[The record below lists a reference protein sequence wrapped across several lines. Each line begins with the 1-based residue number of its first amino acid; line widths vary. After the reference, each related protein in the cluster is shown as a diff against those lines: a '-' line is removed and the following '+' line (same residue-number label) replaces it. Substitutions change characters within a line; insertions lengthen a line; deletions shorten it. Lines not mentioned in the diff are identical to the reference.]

1 MNDIPSAPLARQT
14 AATRLTILLCFIV
27 ALLEGVDIQSSGIA
41 GPGIAAHFGLDKVQ
55 LGWVFSASILGLL
68 PGAFVGGWL
77 ADRIGRKRVLTAA
90 VTLFGLFSLLTTQSG
105 SLDSLLAARF
115 MTGLGLGAA
124 LPNLIALTSEA
135 AGSAQR
141 ATAVSLM
148 YCGVPLGGALASLAG
163 MSAGAERW
171 QLVFH
176 IGGWAPLLVAPLLY
190 LRLPESPAYLRPG
203 NERQRI
209 GVYQG
214 LFRSGQ
220 ALPTLLLWLS
230 CFFTLMVVYMLLNW
244 LPSLLMGQGF
254 SRAQAGSVQLL
265 LNLGMALG
273 SVLAGVLLDRWRP
286 TLLVTLIYAGILLAL
301 AGLGSLDG
309 FVSMLLVGFTAGFFV
324 LAAQLVLYALAPQFY
339 PAGIRATGVG
349 SAVAV
354 GRLGSIGGPLL
365 AGQMLASGA
374 GATGLMAV
382 AAPGIVVA
390 AAGIILLL
398 RHRSGTASD

>member
-1 MNDIPSAPLARQT
+1 MSDTTPASAARPSA
-14 AATRLTILLCFIV
+14 ATPLTILLCFIV
-27 ALLEGVDIQSSGIA
+27 ALLEGMDIQSAGIA
-41 GPGIAAHFGLDKVQ
+41 GPGIAAHFGLDKAQ

-68 PGAFVGGWL
+68 PGAFAGGWL
-77 ADRIGRKRVLTAA
+77 ADRIGRKRVLTVA
-90 VTLFGLFSLLTTQSG
+90 VALFGLFSLLTTQSWN
-105 SLDSLLAARF
+105 LDSLLLARF

-124 LPNLIALTSEA
+124 LPNLIALTSE
-135 AGSAQR
+135 SASNDRR

-163 MSAGAERW
+163 MFATPERW

-176 IGGWAPLLVAPLLY
+176 LGGWAPLLVAPLLH
-190 LRLPESPAYLRPG
+190 LRLPESAAYQHQVDEG
-203 NERQRI
+203 QRT
-209 GVYQG
+209 GMAQG
-214 LFRSGQ
+214 LFGNGQ
-220 ALPTLLLWLS
+220 AVPTLLLWLS
-230 CFFTLMVVYMLLNW
+230 CFFTLMVVYLLLNW
-244 LPSLLMGQGF
+244 LPSLLIGQGF
-254 SRAQAGSVQLL
+254 SRPQAGSVQLL

-286 TLLVTLIYAGILLAL
+286 ALLVALIYGGILLTLAALGSFEGFAGMLL
-301 AGLGSLDG
+301 AG
-309 FVSMLLVGFTAGFFV
+309 FAAGFFV

-365 AGQMLASGA
+365 AGQMLASGSGTA
-374 GATGLMAV
+374 GLMGL
-382 AAPGIVVA
+382 AAPGVLIA

-398 RHRSGTASD
+398 RHRPTHE

>member
-309 FVSMLLVGFTAGFFV
+309 FVSMLLVGFAAGFFV

>member
-163 MSAGAERW
+163 MSAGAEHW

-309 FVSMLLVGFTAGFFV
+309 FVSMLLVGFAAGFFV

>member
-1 MNDIPSAPLARQT
+1 MSDTTPASAARPSA
-14 AATRLTILLCFIV
+14 ATPLTILLCFIV
-27 ALLEGVDIQSSGIA
+27 ALLEGMDIQSAGIA
-41 GPGIAAHFGLDKVQ
+41 GPGIAAHFGLDKAQ

-68 PGAFVGGWL
+68 PGAFAGGWL
-77 ADRIGRKRVLTAA
+77 ADRIGRKRVLTVA
-90 VTLFGLFSLLTTQSG
+90 VALFGLFSLLTTQSWN
-105 SLDSLLAARF
+105 LDSLLLARF

-124 LPNLIALTSEA
+124 LPNLIALTSE
-135 AGSAQR
+135 SASNDRR

-163 MSAGAERW
+163 MFATPERW

-176 IGGWAPLLVAPLLY
+176 LGGWAPLLVAPLLH
-190 LRLPESPAYLRPG
+190 LRLPESAAYQHQVDEG
-203 NERQRI
+203 QRT
-209 GVYQG
+209 GMAQG
-214 LFRSGQ
+214 LFGNGQ
-220 ALPTLLLWLS
+220 AVPTLLLWLS
-230 CFFTLMVVYMLLNW
+230 CFFTLMVVYLLLNW
-244 LPSLLMGQGF
+244 LPSLLIGQGF
-254 SRAQAGSVQLL
+254 SRPQAGSVQLL

-286 TLLVTLIYAGILLAL
+286 ALLVALIYGGILLTLAALGSFEGFAGMLL
-301 AGLGSLDG
+301 AG
-309 FVSMLLVGFTAGFFV
+309 FAAGFFV

-365 AGQMLASGA
+365 AGQMLASGSGTA
-374 GATGLMAV
+374 GLMGL
-382 AAPGIVVA
+382 AAPGVLIA

-398 RHRSGTASD
+398 RHRPPHE

>member
-1 MNDIPSAPLARQT
+1 MSDTTPVSAARPSA
-14 AATRLTILLCFIV
+14 ATPLTILLCFIV
-27 ALLEGVDIQSSGIA
+27 ALLEGMDIQSAGIA
-41 GPGIAAHFGLDKVQ
+41 GPGIAAHFGLDKAQ

-68 PGAFVGGWL
+68 PGAFAGGWL
-77 ADRIGRKRVLTAA
+77 ADRIGRKRVLTVA
-90 VTLFGLFSLLTTQSG
+90 VALFGLFSLLTTQSWN
-105 SLDSLLAARF
+105 LDSLLLTRF

-124 LPNLIALTSEA
+124 LPNLIALTSE
-135 AGSAQR
+135 SASNDRR

-163 MSAGAERW
+163 MFATPERW

-176 IGGWAPLLVAPLLY
+176 LGGWAPLLVAPLLY
-190 LRLPESPAYLRPG
+190 LRLPESVAYQ
-203 NERQRI
+203 RQADEGQRTSLA
-209 GVYQG
+209 QG
-214 LFRSGQ
+214 LFGNGQ
-220 ALPTLLLWLS
+220 AAPTLLLWLS
-230 CFFTLMVVYMLLNW
+230 CFFTLMVVYLLLNW
-244 LPSLLMGQGF
+244 LPSLLIGQGF
-254 SRAQAGSVQLL
+254 SRPQAGSVQLL

-286 TLLVTLIYAGILLAL
+286 TLLVALIYGGILLTLAALGTFEGFAGMLL
-301 AGLGSLDG
+301 AG
-309 FVSMLLVGFTAGFFV
+309 FAAGFFV

-365 AGQMLASGA
+365 AGQMLASGSGTA
-374 GATGLMAV
+374 GLMGL
-382 AAPGIVVA
+382 AAPGVLIA

-398 RHRSGTASD
+398 RHRPTTE

>member
-1 MNDIPSAPLARQT
+1 MNDVTPAPATQRT

-27 ALLEGVDIQSSGIA
+27 ALLEGIDIQSSGIA
-41 GPGIAAHFGLDKVQ
+41 GPGIAAHFDLDKVQ

-135 AGSAQR
+135 AASAQR

-163 MSAGAERW
+163 MSAGEQHW

-273 SVLAGVLLDRWRP
+273 SILSGVLLDRWRP

-309 FVSMLLVGFTAGFFV
+309 FASMLLVGFAAGFFV

-365 AGQMLASGA
+365 AGQMLASGT

-382 AAPGIVVA
+382 AAPGILLA
-390 AAGIILLL
+390 AAGIIVLL
-398 RHRSGTASD
+398 RHRPAGAHD

>member
-1 MNDIPSAPLARQT
+1 MNDTTTSPVARQT
-14 AATRLTILLCFIV
+14 AAPRLTILLCFIV
-27 ALLEGVDIQSSGIA
+27 ALLEGVDIQSAGIA
-41 GPGIAAHFGLDKVQ
+41 GPGIAAHFGLEKAQ
-55 LGWVFSASILGLL
+55 LGWVFSASIFGLL

-77 ADRIGRKRVLTAA
+77 ADRVGRKRVLTIA
-90 VTLFGLFSLLTTQSG
+90 VALFGLFSVLTTQSW
-105 SLDSLLAARF
+105 SLDSLLLARL

-124 LPNLIALTSEA
+124 LPNLIALTSET
-135 AGSAQR
+135 AGNTRR

-163 MSAGAERW
+163 MLGTPERW

-176 IGGWAPLLVAPLLY
+176 IGGWAPLFVAPLLY
-190 LRLPESPAYLRPG
+190 LRLPESAAYQ
-203 NERQRI
+203 RQAGTPQRVSVI
-209 GVYQG
+209 QG

-230 CFFTLMVVYMLLNW
+230 CFFTLMVVYLLLNW

-254 SRAQAGSVQLL
+254 SRIQAGSVQLL
-265 LNLGMALG
+265 LNQGMALG
-273 SVLAGVLLDRWRP
+273 SVMAGVLLDRWRP
-286 TLLVTLIYAGILLAL
+286 SLLVMLIYAGILLTL

-309 FVSMLLVGFTAGFFV
+309 FVSMLLAGFAAGFFV

-365 AGQMLASGA
+365 AGQMLASGSSTA
-374 GATGLMAV
+374 SLMAIATPGV
-382 AAPGIVVA
+382 LIAAIGILV
-390 AAGIILLL
+390 LL
-398 RHRSGTASD
+398 RNRPFRE

>member
-105 SLDSLLAARF
+105 SLDSLLATRF

-309 FVSMLLVGFTAGFFV
+309 FVSMLLVGFAAGFFV

-398 RHRSGTASD
+398 HHRSGTASD